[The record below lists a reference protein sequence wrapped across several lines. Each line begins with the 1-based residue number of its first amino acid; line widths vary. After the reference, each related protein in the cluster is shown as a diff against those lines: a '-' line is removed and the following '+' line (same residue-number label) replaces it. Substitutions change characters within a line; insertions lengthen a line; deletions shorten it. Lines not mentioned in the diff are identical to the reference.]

1 MSKNTF
7 SSISFNNDIGEKIA
21 WRNLDIKER
30 SVYLDKFIEQN
41 FNEESNKKI
50 SKETIDFLKKKL
62 QNKGLKTKKEL
73 IFDQVNKRIVR
84 INGLIKDK
92 KTNIYIYTPEIL
104 NKKNNLQ
111 KKVKNLLFKRKG

>member
-92 KTNIYIYTPEIL
+92 KTNVYIYTPEIL